1 MRYFSLLCS
10 QLTVMTQLRMEL
22 KDMKIKTFK
31 EFLEDKTNPVV
42 YCLLSSNGKDFLAKE
57 SYKVEL
63 HQYNCQH
70 DTFTIETPEDSF
82 DAFNEYI
89 MEHSRDLLGQPL
101 TIKFYQYGKVVQ
113 HFSGIITRIYCKR
126 QTGGGYGTLY
136 ISGNAPSILLD
147 QGKACHSYENKTLK
161 EIITLVSEGY
171 DNSAQVDSSAG
182 VNTTR
187 ALPYTVQYNESDYKF
202 ICRLAN
208 LYGEYFYYDGSKLIF
223 GNKLQE
229 TIDLGENLN
238 LIDED
243 FNLEMKPQD
252 FEYINYAIDRA
263 EVYRKDAESASCEY
277 KNNPIQTDAKNASK
291 KLFKKIPQKYHSA
304 TSLEQS
310 DIDLEEVVRQERDLR
325 ELSLKVTGR
334 SRDPRLR
341 MNTFACLTDINA
353 HAMETYRVIK
363 ISHYHSGMNYENS
376 FEAIPMMRTP
386 ADYNAEAFPRA
397 EQQPAIVKDNNDPQG
412 MGRVRVQF
420 FWQKGDELS
429 PWIRLIQPYAGSG
442 KGFYF
447 IPEVGEEVMV
457 DFENGNAERPFVLG
471 AHYNGAAKSGYNPT
485 TKAIHTQSGTKIL
498 LNDAEGSVRI
508 EDAAGNSLVFDGRQK
523 ITLNSSIFEINTQ
536 QMLIRATDKL
546 HITTNNYVLNVLSQ
560 LYVFTAWMKQQ
571 VSGFMQ
577 VLSNAALIKSTNA
590 LDIEAKHA
598 KLSGKERAVLDS
610 KKEAVVNSLGVA
622 QLQGKQGNE
631 YSNNGQGIAQTP
643 LEKIGLAVVYFRPL
657 EDWRGEFGF
666 DWLRENDDN
675 KTSFIDSNSHQFVDE
690 NYYMLLESGY
700 GDGQRTDLRANRAY
714 EKLKEQYLRHPINKE
729 GMTNMNEDEYY
740 VPYLT
745 LFPKSYVDT
754 INPTPAVSPMYQ
766 ATLRMLGEITEDI
779 DRLEFGYDETL
790 FELDKKVLSNKSK
803 IEGLEFLQ
811 ETITITCKEELDSD
825 KEIRLYAYPKRPAV
839 TSYTDKKGTRPS
851 ADLDQLVHRRLAGKI
866 IVVKNDAT
874 VRKEEKF
881 VLVKVQTNIAQGEPE
896 KGFFNPEEKKAFYNT
911 LHQAL
916 IIPKVEEYGG
926 ENSEVYLNLSADRRF
941 HSGGKYVER
950 EKLKTNFYT
959 NQQRQIVKSEFL
971 KYVQEAFFNDPPE
984 NRVRYAGYFT
994 VFAFGVGNPDSGG
1007 ETAGE
1012 YELLNRVVIASAIKF
1027 FKNVALYAGR
1037 GNNAFCHEALHGLGL
1052 YHTHREQKKTIN
1064 GRKVDTEPIIK
1075 DSKKKYVYKH
1085 KTTTN
1090 VMSYNQPRN
1099 YTTWRWQWSIINPN
1113 ISEK

>member
-1 MRYFSLLCS
+1 
-10 QLTVMTQLRMEL
+10 MTQLRMEL

-353 HAMETYRVIK
+353 RAMETYRVIK

-386 ADYNAEAFPRA
+386 ADYNAEAFPKA

-429 PWIRLIQPYAGSG
+429 PWIRMIQPYAGSG

-508 EDAAGNSLVFDGRQK
+508 EDASGNIYQMDGNGTIEVK
-523 ITLNSSIFEINTQ
+523 APKNIIF
-536 QMLIRATDKL
+536 
-546 HITTNNYVLNVLSQ
+546 
-560 LYVFTAWMKQQ
+560 
-571 VSGFMQ
+571 
-577 VLSNAALIKSTNA
+577 
-590 LDIEAKHA
+590 
-598 KLSGKERAVLDS
+598 
-610 KKEAVVNSLGVA
+610 
-622 QLQGKQGNE
+622 
-631 YSNNGQGIAQTP
+631 
-643 LEKIGLAVVYFRPL
+643 
-657 EDWRGEFGF
+657 
-666 DWLRENDDN
+666 
-675 KTSFIDSNSHQFVDE
+675 
-690 NYYMLLESGY
+690 
-700 GDGQRTDLRANRAY
+700 
-714 EKLKEQYLRHPINKE
+714 
-729 GMTNMNEDEYY
+729 
-740 VPYLT
+740 
-745 LFPKSYVDT
+745 
-754 INPTPAVSPMYQ
+754 
-766 ATLRMLGEITEDI
+766 
-779 DRLEFGYDETL
+779 
-790 FELDKKVLSNKSK
+790 
-803 IEGLEFLQ
+803 
-811 ETITITCKEELDSD
+811 
-825 KEIRLYAYPKRPAV
+825 
-839 TSYTDKKGTRPS
+839 
-851 ADLDQLVHRRLAGKI
+851 
-866 IVVKNDAT
+866 
-874 VRKEEKF
+874 
-881 VLVKVQTNIAQGEPE
+881 
-896 KGFFNPEEKKAFYNT
+896 
-911 LHQAL
+911 
-916 IIPKVEEYGG
+916 
-926 ENSEVYLNLSADRRF
+926 
-941 HSGGKYVER
+941 
-950 EKLKTNFYT
+950 
-959 NQQRQIVKSEFL
+959 
-971 KYVQEAFFNDPPE
+971 
-984 NRVRYAGYFT
+984 
-994 VFAFGVGNPDSGG
+994 
-1007 ETAGE
+1007 TAGE
-1012 YELLNRVVIASAIKF
+1012 DLKFSAGRNMTT
-1027 FKNVALYAGR
+1027 NVANNLTTNVGNEIIQDSGRKTTFSSGTDIQVAALRDIDIYGKEKLIGYTDGKTELGAKERMHIYGTNSLITAQDKIEYKAPKMNKLPEQGEFRYDKEKHILSAEWINNDIEQIIDTAYVGEKVSLLVRTRNYEEGEAINIIIKEKDRKDVANGKQEVILTGIVDNEGYAILKESMNIEYSER
-1037 GNNAFCHEALHGLGL
+1037 E
-1052 YHTHREQKKTIN
+1052 EQKKLEKQKEKEAKEAEL
-1064 GRKVDTEPIIK
+1064 RRSRELF
-1075 DSKKKYVYKH
+1075 SKYC
-1085 KTTTN
+1085 TF
-1090 VMSYNQPRN
+1090 
-1099 YTTWRWQWSIINPN
+1099 
-1113 ISEK
+1113 EED

>member
-1 MRYFSLLCS
+1 
-10 QLTVMTQLRMEL
+10 MTQLRMEL

-101 TIKFYQYGKVVQ
+101 TIKFYQYGEVVQ

-147 QGKACHSYENKTLK
+147 QGKTCHSYENKTLK
-161 EIITLVSEGY
+161 EIIASVSEGY

-291 KLFKKIPQKYHSA
+291 KLFKKTPQKYHSA

-386 ADYNAEAFPRA
+386 SDYNAEAFPKA

-420 FWQKGDELS
+420 FWQKGEQLS
-429 PWIRLIQPYAGSG
+429 PWIRMIQPYAGSG

-471 AHYNGAAKSGYNPT
+471 AHYNGAAKSGYKPT

-508 EDAAGNSLVFDGRQK
+508 EDASGNVYEMDG
-523 ITLNSSIFEINTQ
+523 
-536 QMLIRATDKL
+536 
-546 HITTNNYVLNVLSQ
+546 
-560 LYVFTAWMKQQ
+560 
-571 VSGFMQ
+571 
-577 VLSNAALIKSTNA
+577 
-590 LDIEAKHA
+590 
-598 KLSGKERAVLDS
+598 
-610 KKEAVVNSLGVA
+610 
-622 QLQGKQGNE
+622 
-631 YSNNGQGIAQTP
+631 
-643 LEKIGLAVVYFRPL
+643 
-657 EDWRGEFGF
+657 
-666 DWLRENDDN
+666 
-675 KTSFIDSNSHQFVDE
+675 
-690 NYYMLLESGY
+690 
-700 GDGQRTDLRANRAY
+700 
-714 EKLKEQYLRHPINKE
+714 
-729 GMTNMNEDEYY
+729 
-740 VPYLT
+740 
-745 LFPKSYVDT
+745 
-754 INPTPAVSPMYQ
+754 
-766 ATLRMLGEITEDI
+766 
-779 DRLEFGYDETL
+779 
-790 FELDKKVLSNKSK
+790 
-803 IEGLEFLQ
+803 
-811 ETITITCKEELDSD
+811 
-825 KEIRLYAYPKRPAV
+825 
-839 TSYTDKKGTRPS
+839 KGTIEVKAP
-851 ADLDQLVHRRLAGKI
+851 KNI
-866 IVVKNDAT
+866 I
-874 VRKEEKF
+874 F
-881 VLVKVQTNIAQGEPE
+881 
-896 KGFFNPEEKKAFYNT
+896 
-911 LHQAL
+911 
-916 IIPKVEEYGG
+916 
-926 ENSEVYLNLSADRRF
+926 
-941 HSGGKYVER
+941 
-950 EKLKTNFYT
+950 
-959 NQQRQIVKSEFL
+959 
-971 KYVQEAFFNDPPE
+971 
-984 NRVRYAGYFT
+984 
-994 VFAFGVGNPDSGG
+994 
-1007 ETAGE
+1007 TAGE
-1012 YELLNRVVIASAIKF
+1012 DLKF
-1027 FKNVALYAGR
+1027 SAGR
-1037 GNNAFCHEALHGLGL
+1037 NM
-1052 YHTHREQKKTIN
+1052 
-1064 GRKVDTEPIIK
+1064 
-1075 DSKKKYVYKH
+1075 
-1085 KTTTN
+1085 TTN
-1090 VMSYNQPRN
+1090 VANNLTTNVGNEIIQDSGRKTTFSSGTDIQVTALRDIDIYGKEKLIGYTDGKTELGAKERMHIYGTNSLITAQDKIEYKAPKMNKLPEQGEFKYDKEKHILSVEWINNDIEQIIDTAYIGEKVSLLVKTRN
-1099 YTTWRWQWSIINPN
+1099 YEEGETISITIKEKDGKDVADGNKELVLTGTVDKEGYAVLKKGVD
-1113 ISEK
+1113 IQYSEREIQKKLEEQREKEVKEAESKRSRELFRRYCTFEED

>member
-1 MRYFSLLCS
+1 
-10 QLTVMTQLRMEL
+10 MEL

-187 ALPYTVQYNESDYKF
+187 VVPYTVQYNESDYDF

-243 FNLEMKPQD
+243 FILEMKPQE
-252 FEYINYAIDRA
+252 FEYIAYDFHRS
-263 EVYRKDAESASCEY
+263 EVYKMEAKDAACEY
-277 KNNPIQTDAKNASK
+277 KNNPIQTDAKNTSK
-291 KLFKKIPQKYHSA
+291 KLFKKTPQKYHSA

-310 DIDLEEVVRQERDLR
+310 YIDLEEVVRQERDLR

-353 HAMETYRVIK
+353 RAMETYRVIK

-376 FEAIPMMRTP
+376 FEGIPLMRTP

-420 FWQKGDELS
+420 FWQKGEQLS
-429 PWIRLIQPYAGSG
+429 PWIRMIQPYAGSG

-471 AHYNGAAKSGYNPT
+471 AHYNGAAKSGYKPT

-508 EDAAGNSLVFDGRQK
+508 EDASGNVYEMDG
-523 ITLNSSIFEINTQ
+523 
-536 QMLIRATDKL
+536 
-546 HITTNNYVLNVLSQ
+546 
-560 LYVFTAWMKQQ
+560 
-571 VSGFMQ
+571 
-577 VLSNAALIKSTNA
+577 
-590 LDIEAKHA
+590 
-598 KLSGKERAVLDS
+598 
-610 KKEAVVNSLGVA
+610 
-622 QLQGKQGNE
+622 
-631 YSNNGQGIAQTP
+631 
-643 LEKIGLAVVYFRPL
+643 
-657 EDWRGEFGF
+657 
-666 DWLRENDDN
+666 
-675 KTSFIDSNSHQFVDE
+675 
-690 NYYMLLESGY
+690 
-700 GDGQRTDLRANRAY
+700 
-714 EKLKEQYLRHPINKE
+714 
-729 GMTNMNEDEYY
+729 
-740 VPYLT
+740 
-745 LFPKSYVDT
+745 
-754 INPTPAVSPMYQ
+754 
-766 ATLRMLGEITEDI
+766 
-779 DRLEFGYDETL
+779 
-790 FELDKKVLSNKSK
+790 
-803 IEGLEFLQ
+803 
-811 ETITITCKEELDSD
+811 
-825 KEIRLYAYPKRPAV
+825 
-839 TSYTDKKGTRPS
+839 KGTIEVKAP
-851 ADLDQLVHRRLAGKI
+851 KNI
-866 IVVKNDAT
+866 I
-874 VRKEEKF
+874 F
-881 VLVKVQTNIAQGEPE
+881 
-896 KGFFNPEEKKAFYNT
+896 
-911 LHQAL
+911 
-916 IIPKVEEYGG
+916 
-926 ENSEVYLNLSADRRF
+926 
-941 HSGGKYVER
+941 
-950 EKLKTNFYT
+950 
-959 NQQRQIVKSEFL
+959 
-971 KYVQEAFFNDPPE
+971 
-984 NRVRYAGYFT
+984 
-994 VFAFGVGNPDSGG
+994 
-1007 ETAGE
+1007 TAGE
-1012 YELLNRVVIASAIKF
+1012 DLKF
-1027 FKNVALYAGR
+1027 SAGR
-1037 GNNAFCHEALHGLGL
+1037 NM
-1052 YHTHREQKKTIN
+1052 
-1064 GRKVDTEPIIK
+1064 
-1075 DSKKKYVYKH
+1075 
-1085 KTTTN
+1085 TTN
-1090 VMSYNQPRN
+1090 VANNLTTNVGNEIIQDSGRKTTFSSGTDIQVTALRDIDIYGKEKLIGYTDGKTELGAKERMHIYGTNSLITAQDKIEYKAPKMNKLPEQGEFKYDKEKHILSVEWINNDIEQIIDTAYIGEKVSLLVKTRN
-1099 YTTWRWQWSIINPN
+1099 YEEGETISITIKEKDGKDVADGNKELVLTGTVDKEGYAVLKKGVD
-1113 ISEK
+1113 IQYSEREIQKKLEEQREKEVKEAESKRSRELFRRYCTFEED

>member
-1 MRYFSLLCS
+1 
-10 QLTVMTQLRMEL
+10 MEL

-82 DAFNEYI
+82 DKFHEYI

-101 TIKFYQYGKVVQ
+101 TIKFHQYGKVVQ

-187 ALPYTVQYNESDYKF
+187 ALPYTVQYNESDYDF

-229 TIDLGENLN
+229 TIELGENLN

-263 EVYRKDAESASCEY
+263 EVYRKDAESACCEY

-386 ADYNAEAFPRA
+386 SDYNAEAFPKA

-420 FWQKGDELS
+420 FWQKGEQLS

-447 IPEVGEEVMV
+447 IPEIGEEVMV

-471 AHYNGAAKSGYNPT
+471 AHYNGEAKSGYSPT

-508 EDAAGNSLVFDGRQK
+508 EDASHNIYEMDGKGNINLYAPNNICMNAGKNFDLSVGNN
-523 ITLNSSIFEINTQ
+523 LNFTVGGQATMQILQ
-536 QMLIRATDKL
+536 QMLLETPLMKQIVANYEARLGNALLSSDNQMKIEAKETNVAGVEKLFIHSDELATVNSKGLLEVKGEQGTKHSNKAESFAEEPVVIEGKALVMFRPNSDWEDFTNPIDNPTYGFDWYRENDTQLIGDAARIDTIMGFYHNNNTKTSFNHEDAAVIGNFKNEYRNVTIDRNGTPYRYFVPRLILYKNENEQVRSVAALDIIYDVYEEPNNLFIEYESTFFDIIEQGVTVAPPPPQPPLPEVAYTPPEGYNIFKIPSKSVGNHKSITVEIECLKPFGDLKGKQIKAYTLTEGTNGQPAQKKVVGVLDVMPNDKANRKVVKLLMVNVITNVDNNERTEVGYNAQKLSEQKKYLRKYLRNSLIDPIFKKVDLDLSGLNTGDFTLRNEFNRLYTHRGKLFSKERSSTPLSAYLKRNL
-546 HITTNNYVLNVLSQ
+546 HTDLTDYIPIFFLPQKKFEDDRLTTAYYNPLFKVIVATNKLKPVTIAHEVYHSLKLPHSFESKRHMPAHIHPLNRSMGSNGKYSFEYGKTTNIMDYTTNNRNNLFYWQIKIVCRNATAEPDNYIPEQ
-560 LYVFTAWMKQQ
+560 L
-571 VSGFMQ
+571 
-577 VLSNAALIKSTNA
+577 
-590 LDIEAKHA
+590 
-598 KLSGKERAVLDS
+598 
-610 KKEAVVNSLGVA
+610 
-622 QLQGKQGNE
+622 
-631 YSNNGQGIAQTP
+631 
-643 LEKIGLAVVYFRPL
+643 
-657 EDWRGEFGF
+657 
-666 DWLRENDDN
+666 
-675 KTSFIDSNSHQFVDE
+675 
-690 NYYMLLESGY
+690 
-700 GDGQRTDLRANRAY
+700 
-714 EKLKEQYLRHPINKE
+714 
-729 GMTNMNEDEYY
+729 
-740 VPYLT
+740 
-745 LFPKSYVDT
+745 
-754 INPTPAVSPMYQ
+754 
-766 ATLRMLGEITEDI
+766 
-779 DRLEFGYDETL
+779 
-790 FELDKKVLSNKSK
+790 
-803 IEGLEFLQ
+803 
-811 ETITITCKEELDSD
+811 
-825 KEIRLYAYPKRPAV
+825 
-839 TSYTDKKGTRPS
+839 
-851 ADLDQLVHRRLAGKI
+851 
-866 IVVKNDAT
+866 
-874 VRKEEKF
+874 
-881 VLVKVQTNIAQGEPE
+881 
-896 KGFFNPEEKKAFYNT
+896 
-911 LHQAL
+911 
-916 IIPKVEEYGG
+916 
-926 ENSEVYLNLSADRRF
+926 
-941 HSGGKYVER
+941 
-950 EKLKTNFYT
+950 
-959 NQQRQIVKSEFL
+959 
-971 KYVQEAFFNDPPE
+971 
-984 NRVRYAGYFT
+984 
-994 VFAFGVGNPDSGG
+994 
-1007 ETAGE
+1007 
-1012 YELLNRVVIASAIKF
+1012 
-1027 FKNVALYAGR
+1027 
-1037 GNNAFCHEALHGLGL
+1037 
-1052 YHTHREQKKTIN
+1052 
-1064 GRKVDTEPIIK
+1064 
-1075 DSKKKYVYKH
+1075 
-1085 KTTTN
+1085 
-1090 VMSYNQPRN
+1090 
-1099 YTTWRWQWSIINPN
+1099 
-1113 ISEK
+1113 

>member
-1 MRYFSLLCS
+1 
-10 QLTVMTQLRMEL
+10 MEL

-229 TIDLGENLN
+229 TIELGENLN

-252 FEYINYAIDRA
+252 FEYIAYDFHRA
-263 EVYRKDAESASCEY
+263 EVYRKDAESACCEY

-353 HAMETYRVIK
+353 RAMETYRVIK

-429 PWIRLIQPYAGSG
+429 PWIRMIQPYAGNG

-447 IPEVGEEVMV
+447 IPEIGEEVMV

-471 AHYNGAAKSGYNPT
+471 AHYNGAAKSGYKPT

-508 EDAAGNSLVFDGRQK
+508 EDASHNIYEMDGKGNINLYAPNNICMNAGKDFD
-523 ITLNSSIFEINTQ
+523 
-536 QMLIRATDKL
+536 
-546 HITTNNYVLNVLSQ
+546 LNVGNNMT
-560 LYVFTAWMKQQ
+560 FTVGGQATMNILQKMVMETPLMKQI
-571 VSGFMQ
+571 VANYEARLG
-577 VLSNAALIKSTNA
+577 NA
-590 LDIEAKHA
+590 LLSSDNQMKIEAKETNVA
-598 KLSGKERAVLDS
+598 GLEKLFIHSDELAT
-610 KKEAVVNSLGVA
+610 VNSKGLLEVKGE
-622 QLQGKQGNE
+622 QGTKH
-631 YSNNGQGIAQTP
+631 SNKAENYEV
-643 LEKIGLAVVYFRPL
+643 LESFSETNTIVYFRPK
-657 EDWRGEFGF
+657 DTWRGEFGF
-666 DWLRENDDN
+666 DWLREQNGFITDKVNYSRMVGKYYKHSDQTMVNSIIPNNQYASNLKIFYIDDDN
-675 KTSFIDSNSHQFVDE
+675 KWYVLDSSNNPTICNFKQDPQYETKNNKGDNTFEKLAQSFKHFNFAQKEITNQNGVEEDKYNIFSYYRSYIALFPATE
-690 NYYMLLESGY
+690 NYGTNTAEIDLHIKFLNGEKPDYLLFKI
-700 GDGQRTDLRANRAY
+700 DNFDLTKCEHQNIGIDRVKIDNPR
-714 EKLKEQYLRHPINKE
+714 EIETIKICCKNKE
-729 GMTNMNEDEYY
+729 NFTKDKNIKVYAVKKQSNGEVTEHLAGCITMMA
-740 VPYLT
+740 PIIKT
-745 LFPKSYVDT
+745 LDVAVVSVKVDQLGG
-754 INPTPAVSPMYQ
+754 NPTPNWEGLFKMVLGQ
-766 ATLRMLGEITEDI
+766 ALIKVNIKKEVGGNKIQINLSDI
-779 DRLEFGYDETL
+779 DGFRAKFNISNGVIGKTDGLDTDLNRLFNKDYHNLYGKYLLLYFLDVHGPATIQGSIAGYAPINLGRTVL
-790 FELDKKVLSNKSK
+790 FNGHTK
-803 IEGLEFLQ
+803 
-811 ETITITCKEELDSD
+811 ETITHETLHALSLPHSFFYREGLMYLDNNTAKYMDSYVYEAMATD
-825 KEIRLYAYPKRPAV
+825 NLMDYSHFPVDLSGNKRTPI
-839 TSYTDKKGTRPS
+839 DRI
-851 ADLDQLVHRRLAGKI
+851 QIWMWQWKI
-866 IVVKNDAT
+866 IRSHRLIN
-874 VRKEEKF
+874 
-881 VLVKVQTNIAQGEPE
+881 
-896 KGFFNPEEKKAFYNT
+896 NT
-911 LHQAL
+911 F
-916 IIPKVEEYGG
+916 I
-926 ENSEVYLNLSADRRF
+926 
-941 HSGGKYVER
+941 
-950 EKLKTNFYT
+950 
-959 NQQRQIVKSEFL
+959 
-971 KYVQEAFFNDPPE
+971 
-984 NRVRYAGYFT
+984 
-994 VFAFGVGNPDSGG
+994 
-1007 ETAGE
+1007 
-1012 YELLNRVVIASAIKF
+1012 
-1027 FKNVALYAGR
+1027 
-1037 GNNAFCHEALHGLGL
+1037 
-1052 YHTHREQKKTIN
+1052 
-1064 GRKVDTEPIIK
+1064 
-1075 DSKKKYVYKH
+1075 SK
-1085 KTTTN
+1085 
-1090 VMSYNQPRN
+1090 
-1099 YTTWRWQWSIINPN
+1099 
-1113 ISEK
+1113 

>member
-1 MRYFSLLCS
+1 
-10 QLTVMTQLRMEL
+10 MTQLRMEL

-82 DAFNEYI
+82 DKFHEYI
-89 MEHSRDLLGQPL
+89 MEHSRDLLGEPL

-147 QGKACHSYENKTLK
+147 QGKTCNSYENKTLK
-161 EIITLVSEGY
+161 EIIASVSEGY

-238 LIDED
+238 LINED
-243 FNLEMKPQD
+243 FTLEMKPQD

-325 ELSLKVTGR
+325 ELSLKVTGH

-353 HAMETYRVIK
+353 RAMETYRVIK

-386 ADYNAEAFPRA
+386 ADYNAEAFPKA

-429 PWIRLIQPYAGSG
+429 PWIRMIQPYAGSG

-508 EDAAGNSLVFDGRQK
+508 EDASGNIYQMDGNGTIEVK
-523 ITLNSSIFEINTQ
+523 APKNIIF
-536 QMLIRATDKL
+536 
-546 HITTNNYVLNVLSQ
+546 
-560 LYVFTAWMKQQ
+560 
-571 VSGFMQ
+571 
-577 VLSNAALIKSTNA
+577 
-590 LDIEAKHA
+590 
-598 KLSGKERAVLDS
+598 
-610 KKEAVVNSLGVA
+610 
-622 QLQGKQGNE
+622 
-631 YSNNGQGIAQTP
+631 
-643 LEKIGLAVVYFRPL
+643 
-657 EDWRGEFGF
+657 
-666 DWLRENDDN
+666 
-675 KTSFIDSNSHQFVDE
+675 
-690 NYYMLLESGY
+690 
-700 GDGQRTDLRANRAY
+700 
-714 EKLKEQYLRHPINKE
+714 
-729 GMTNMNEDEYY
+729 
-740 VPYLT
+740 
-745 LFPKSYVDT
+745 
-754 INPTPAVSPMYQ
+754 
-766 ATLRMLGEITEDI
+766 
-779 DRLEFGYDETL
+779 
-790 FELDKKVLSNKSK
+790 
-803 IEGLEFLQ
+803 
-811 ETITITCKEELDSD
+811 
-825 KEIRLYAYPKRPAV
+825 
-839 TSYTDKKGTRPS
+839 
-851 ADLDQLVHRRLAGKI
+851 
-866 IVVKNDAT
+866 
-874 VRKEEKF
+874 
-881 VLVKVQTNIAQGEPE
+881 
-896 KGFFNPEEKKAFYNT
+896 
-911 LHQAL
+911 
-916 IIPKVEEYGG
+916 
-926 ENSEVYLNLSADRRF
+926 
-941 HSGGKYVER
+941 
-950 EKLKTNFYT
+950 
-959 NQQRQIVKSEFL
+959 
-971 KYVQEAFFNDPPE
+971 
-984 NRVRYAGYFT
+984 
-994 VFAFGVGNPDSGG
+994 
-1007 ETAGE
+1007 TAGE
-1012 YELLNRVVIASAIKF
+1012 DLKFSAGRNMTT
-1027 FKNVALYAGR
+1027 NVANNLTTNVGNEIIQDSGRKTTFSSGTDIQVAALRDIDIYGKEKLIGYTDGKTELGAKERMHIYGTNSLITAQDKIEYKAPKMNKLPEQGEFRYDKEKHILSAEWINNDIEQIIDTAYVGEKVSLLVRTRNYEEGEAINIIIKEKDRKDVANGKQEVILTGIVDNEGYAILKESMNIEYSER
-1037 GNNAFCHEALHGLGL
+1037 E
-1052 YHTHREQKKTIN
+1052 EQKKLEKQKEKEAKEAEL
-1064 GRKVDTEPIIK
+1064 RRSRELF
-1075 DSKKKYVYKH
+1075 SKYC
-1085 KTTTN
+1085 TF
-1090 VMSYNQPRN
+1090 
-1099 YTTWRWQWSIINPN
+1099 
-1113 ISEK
+1113 EED

>member
-1 MRYFSLLCS
+1 
-10 QLTVMTQLRMEL
+10 MEL

-101 TIKFYQYGKVVQ
+101 TIKFYQYGEVVQ

-187 ALPYTVQYNESDYKF
+187 ALPYTVQYNESDYDF

-229 TIDLGENLN
+229 TIELGENLN

-263 EVYRKDAESASCEY
+263 EVYRKDAESACCEY

-353 HAMETYRVIK
+353 RAMETYRVIK

-420 FWQKGDELS
+420 FWQKGEQLS
-429 PWIRLIQPYAGSG
+429 PWIRMIQPYAGSS

-485 TKAIHTQSGTKIL
+485 TKAIHTKSGTKIL

-508 EDAAGNSLVFDGRQK
+508 EDASHNIYEMDGKGNINLYAPNNIRMNAGKNFDLSVGNN
-523 ITLNSSIFEINTQ
+523 LNFTVGGQATMQILQ
-536 QMLIRATDKL
+536 QMLLETPL
-546 HITTNNYVLNVLSQ
+546 
-560 LYVFTAWMKQQ
+560 MKQIVANYEARLGNALLSSDNQMKIEAKETNVAGVEKLFIHSDELATVNSKGLLEVKGEQGTKHSNKAESFAEEPVVIEGKALVMFRPNSDWEDFTNPIDNPTYGFDWYRENDTQLIGDAARIDTIMGFYHNNNTKTSFNHEDAAVIGNFKNEYRNVTIDRNGTPYRYFVPRLILYKNENEQ
-571 VSGFMQ
+571 VRS
-577 VLSNAALIKSTNA
+577 VAA
-590 LDIEAKHA
+590 LDIIYDVYEEPNNLFIEYESTFFDIIEQGVTVAPPPPQPPLPEVAYTPPEGYNIFKIPSKSVGNH
-598 KLSGKERAVLDS
+598 KSITIEIECLKPFGDLKGKQIKAYTLTEGTNGQPVQKKIVGVLD
-610 KKEAVVNSLGVA
+610 VM
-622 QLQGKQGNE
+622 
-631 YSNNGQGIAQTP
+631 P
-643 LEKIGLAVVYFRPL
+643 
-657 EDWRGEFGF
+657 
-666 DWLRENDDN
+666 ND
-675 KTSFIDSNSHQFVDE
+675 K
-690 NYYMLLESGY
+690 
-700 GDGQRTDLRANRAY
+700 ANRKVV
-714 EKLKEQYLRHPINKE
+714 KLLMVNVITNINNKF
-729 GMTNMNEDEYY
+729 GND
-740 VPYLT
+740 
-745 LFPKSYVDT
+745 
-754 INPTPAVSPMYQ
+754 
-766 ATLRMLGEITEDI
+766 
-779 DRLEFGYDETL
+779 FGYDEQKL
-790 FELDKKVLSNKSK
+790 FEQKRYLRKYLRNSLIDPIFETARLDLSGLNTGDFTLRNEFNRNYAHRGKLFSKERSSTPLSAYLKRNLHTDLTDYIPIFFLPQKKFEDDRITTAYYNPLFKVIVATNKLKPVTIAHEVYHSLKLPHSFESKRHMPAHIHPLNRSMGSN
-803 IEGLEFLQ
+803 
-811 ETITITCKEELDSD
+811 
-825 KEIRLYAYPKRPAV
+825 
-839 TSYTDKKGTRPS
+839 
-851 ADLDQLVHRRLAGKI
+851 GKYSFEYG
-866 IVVKNDAT
+866 KT
-874 VRKEEKF
+874 
-881 VLVKVQTNIAQGEPE
+881 TNIMD
-896 KGFFNPEEKKAFYNT
+896 Y
-911 LHQAL
+911 
-916 IIPKVEEYGG
+916 
-926 ENSEVYLNLSADRRF
+926 
-941 HSGGKYVER
+941 
-950 EKLKTNFYT
+950 
-959 NQQRQIVKSEFL
+959 
-971 KYVQEAFFNDPPE
+971 
-984 NRVRYAGYFT
+984 
-994 VFAFGVGNPDSGG
+994 
-1007 ETAGE
+1007 
-1012 YELLNRVVIASAIKF
+1012 
-1027 FKNVALYAGR
+1027 
-1037 GNNAFCHEALHGLGL
+1037 
-1052 YHTHREQKKTIN
+1052 
-1064 GRKVDTEPIIK
+1064 
-1075 DSKKKYVYKH
+1075 
-1085 KTTTN
+1085 TTN
-1090 VMSYNQPRN
+1090 NRN
-1099 YTTWRWQWSIINPN
+1099 NLFYWQIKIVCRNATAEPDN
-1113 ISEK
+1113 YIPEQL

>member
-1 MRYFSLLCS
+1 
-10 QLTVMTQLRMEL
+10 MEL

-101 TIKFYQYGKVVQ
+101 TIKFYQYGEVVQ

-147 QGKACHSYENKTLK
+147 QGKACRSYEHKTLK
-161 EIITLVSEGY
+161 EIIASVGEGY

-187 ALPYTVQYNESDYKF
+187 VLPYTVQYNESDYDF

-263 EVYRKDAESASCEY
+263 EVYRKDAESACCEY

-353 HAMETYRVIK
+353 RAMETYRVIK

-376 FEAIPMMRTP
+376 FEGIPMMRTP
-386 ADYNAEAFPRA
+386 ADYNAEAFPKA

-420 FWQKGDELS
+420 FWQKGEQLS
-429 PWIRLIQPYAGSG
+429 PWIRMIQPYAGSG

-471 AHYNGAAKSGYNPT
+471 AHYNGAAKSGYKPT

-508 EDAAGNSLVFDGRQK
+508 EDASHNIYEMDGKGNINLYAPNNICMNAGKNFDLSVGNN
-523 ITLNSSIFEINTQ
+523 LNFTIGGQATMQILQ
-536 QMLIRATDKL
+536 QMLLETPL
-546 HITTNNYVLNVLSQ
+546 
-560 LYVFTAWMKQQ
+560 MKQI
-571 VSGFMQ
+571 VANYEARLG
-577 VLSNAALIKSTNA
+577 NA
-590 LDIEAKHA
+590 LLSSDNQMKIEAKETNVA
-598 KLSGKERAVLDS
+598 GVEKLFIHSDELAT
-610 KKEAVVNSLGVA
+610 VNSKGLLEVKGER
-622 QLQGKQGNE
+622 GTE
-631 YSNNGQGIAQTP
+631 HSNKAENYEV
-643 LEKIGLAVVYFRPL
+643 LESFSETNTIVYFRPK
-657 EDWRGEFGF
+657 DTWRGEFGF
-666 DWLRENDDN
+666 DWLREQNGFITDKVNYSRMVGKYYKHSDQTMVNSIIPNNQYASNLKIFYIDDDN
-675 KTSFIDSNSHQFVDE
+675 KWYVVDSSNNPTICNFKQDPQYETKNNKGDNTFEKLAQSFKHFNFSQKEITNQNGVEEEKYNIFPYYRSYIALFPATE
-690 NYYMLLESGY
+690 NYGTDTAEIDLHIKFLDGEKPDYLLFKI
-700 GDGQRTDLRANRAY
+700 DNFDLTKCEHQNIGIDRVKIDNPR
-714 EKLKEQYLRHPINKE
+714 EIETIKICCKNKE
-729 GMTNMNEDEYY
+729 NFTRDKNIKVYAVKKQSNGEVTEHLAGCITMMA
-740 VPYLT
+740 PIIKT
-745 LFPKSYVDT
+745 LDVAVVSVKVDQLGG
-754 INPTPAVSPMYQ
+754 NPTPNWEGLFKMILGQ
-766 ATLRMLGEITEDI
+766 ALIKVNIKKEVGGNKIQINLSDI
-779 DRLEFGYDETL
+779 DGFRAKFNISNGVIGKTDGLDTDLNRLFNKDYHNLYGKYLLLYFLDVHGPATIQGSIAGYAPINLGRTVL
-790 FELDKKVLSNKSK
+790 FNGHTK
-803 IEGLEFLQ
+803 
-811 ETITITCKEELDSD
+811 ETITHETLHALSLPHSFFYREGLMYLDNNTAKYMD
-825 KEIRLYAYPKRPAV
+825 
-839 TSYTDKKGTRPS
+839 SYVYEAMATDNLMDYSHFPV
-851 ADLDQLVHRRLAGKI
+851 DLSGNRRTPIDRIQIWMWQWKI
-866 IVVKNDAT
+866 IRSHRLIN
-874 VRKEEKF
+874 
-881 VLVKVQTNIAQGEPE
+881 
-896 KGFFNPEEKKAFYNT
+896 NT
-911 LHQAL
+911 F
-916 IIPKVEEYGG
+916 I
-926 ENSEVYLNLSADRRF
+926 
-941 HSGGKYVER
+941 
-950 EKLKTNFYT
+950 
-959 NQQRQIVKSEFL
+959 
-971 KYVQEAFFNDPPE
+971 
-984 NRVRYAGYFT
+984 
-994 VFAFGVGNPDSGG
+994 
-1007 ETAGE
+1007 
-1012 YELLNRVVIASAIKF
+1012 
-1027 FKNVALYAGR
+1027 
-1037 GNNAFCHEALHGLGL
+1037 
-1052 YHTHREQKKTIN
+1052 
-1064 GRKVDTEPIIK
+1064 
-1075 DSKKKYVYKH
+1075 SK
-1085 KTTTN
+1085 
-1090 VMSYNQPRN
+1090 
-1099 YTTWRWQWSIINPN
+1099 
-1113 ISEK
+1113 

>member
-1 MRYFSLLCS
+1 
-10 QLTVMTQLRMEL
+10 MTQLRMEL

-82 DAFNEYI
+82 DKFHEYI
-89 MEHSRDLLGQPL
+89 MEHSRDLLGEPL

-147 QGKACHSYENKTLK
+147 QGKTCNSYENKTLK
-161 EIITLVSEGY
+161 EIIASVSEGY

-238 LIDED
+238 LINED

-353 HAMETYRVIK
+353 RAMETYRVIK

-386 ADYNAEAFPRA
+386 ADYNAEAFPKA

-429 PWIRLIQPYAGSG
+429 PWIRMIQPYAGSG

-508 EDAAGNSLVFDGRQK
+508 EDASGNIYQMDGNGTIEVK
-523 ITLNSSIFEINTQ
+523 APKNIIF
-536 QMLIRATDKL
+536 
-546 HITTNNYVLNVLSQ
+546 
-560 LYVFTAWMKQQ
+560 
-571 VSGFMQ
+571 
-577 VLSNAALIKSTNA
+577 
-590 LDIEAKHA
+590 
-598 KLSGKERAVLDS
+598 
-610 KKEAVVNSLGVA
+610 
-622 QLQGKQGNE
+622 
-631 YSNNGQGIAQTP
+631 
-643 LEKIGLAVVYFRPL
+643 
-657 EDWRGEFGF
+657 
-666 DWLRENDDN
+666 
-675 KTSFIDSNSHQFVDE
+675 
-690 NYYMLLESGY
+690 
-700 GDGQRTDLRANRAY
+700 
-714 EKLKEQYLRHPINKE
+714 
-729 GMTNMNEDEYY
+729 
-740 VPYLT
+740 
-745 LFPKSYVDT
+745 
-754 INPTPAVSPMYQ
+754 
-766 ATLRMLGEITEDI
+766 
-779 DRLEFGYDETL
+779 
-790 FELDKKVLSNKSK
+790 
-803 IEGLEFLQ
+803 
-811 ETITITCKEELDSD
+811 
-825 KEIRLYAYPKRPAV
+825 
-839 TSYTDKKGTRPS
+839 
-851 ADLDQLVHRRLAGKI
+851 
-866 IVVKNDAT
+866 
-874 VRKEEKF
+874 
-881 VLVKVQTNIAQGEPE
+881 
-896 KGFFNPEEKKAFYNT
+896 
-911 LHQAL
+911 
-916 IIPKVEEYGG
+916 
-926 ENSEVYLNLSADRRF
+926 
-941 HSGGKYVER
+941 
-950 EKLKTNFYT
+950 
-959 NQQRQIVKSEFL
+959 
-971 KYVQEAFFNDPPE
+971 
-984 NRVRYAGYFT
+984 
-994 VFAFGVGNPDSGG
+994 
-1007 ETAGE
+1007 TAGE
-1012 YELLNRVVIASAIKF
+1012 DLKFSAGRNMTT
-1027 FKNVALYAGR
+1027 NVANNLTTNVGNEIIQDSGRKTTFSSGTDIQVAALRDIDIYGKEKLIGYTDGKTELGAKERMHIYGTNSLITAQDKIEYKAPKMNKLPEQGEFRYDKEKHILSAEWINNDIEQIIDTAYVGEKVSLLVRTRNYEEGEAINIIIKEKDRKDVANGKQEVILTGIVDNEGYAILKESMNIEYSER
-1037 GNNAFCHEALHGLGL
+1037 E
-1052 YHTHREQKKTIN
+1052 EQKKLEKQKEKEAKEAEL
-1064 GRKVDTEPIIK
+1064 RRSRELF
-1075 DSKKKYVYKH
+1075 SKYC
-1085 KTTTN
+1085 TF
-1090 VMSYNQPRN
+1090 
-1099 YTTWRWQWSIINPN
+1099 
-1113 ISEK
+1113 EED

>member
-1 MRYFSLLCS
+1 
-10 QLTVMTQLRMEL
+10 MEL

-745 LFPKSYVDT
+745 LFPKNYVDT

-1052 YHTHREQKKTIN
+1052 YHTHREKKSTIN
-1064 GRKVDTEPIIK
+1064 RRKVDTEPIIK

>member
-1 MRYFSLLCS
+1 
-10 QLTVMTQLRMEL
+10 MEL

-89 MEHSRDLLGQPL
+89 MEHSRDLLGEPL
-101 TIKFYQYGKVVQ
+101 TIKFHQYGKVVQ

-147 QGKACHSYENKTLK
+147 QGKTCNSYENKTLK

-263 EVYRKDAESASCEY
+263 EVYRKDAESACCEY

-353 HAMETYRVIK
+353 RAMETYRVIK

-429 PWIRLIQPYAGSG
+429 PWIRMIQPYAGNG

-447 IPEVGEEVMV
+447 IPEIGEEVMV

-471 AHYNGAAKSGYNPT
+471 AHYNGAAKSGYKPT

-508 EDAAGNSLVFDGRQK
+508 EDASHNIYEMDGKGNINLYAPNNICMNAGKDFD
-523 ITLNSSIFEINTQ
+523 
-536 QMLIRATDKL
+536 
-546 HITTNNYVLNVLSQ
+546 LNVGNNMT
-560 LYVFTAWMKQQ
+560 FTVGGQATMNILQKMVMETPLMKQI
-571 VSGFMQ
+571 VANYEARLG
-577 VLSNAALIKSTNA
+577 NA
-590 LDIEAKHA
+590 LLSSDNQMKIEAKETNVA
-598 KLSGKERAVLDS
+598 GLEKLFIHSDELAT
-610 KKEAVVNSLGVA
+610 VNSKGLLEVKGE
-622 QLQGKQGNE
+622 QGTKH
-631 YSNNGQGIAQTP
+631 SNKAENYEV
-643 LEKIGLAVVYFRPL
+643 LESFSETNTIVYFRPK
-657 EDWRGEFGF
+657 DTWRGEFGF
-666 DWLRENDDN
+666 DWLREQNGFITDKVNYSRMVGKYYKHSDQTMVNSIIPNNQYASNLKIFYIDDDN
-675 KTSFIDSNSHQFVDE
+675 KWYVLDSSNNPTICNFKQDPQYETKNNKGDNTFEKLAQSFKHFNFAQKEITNQNGVEEDKYNIFSYYRSYIALFPATE
-690 NYYMLLESGY
+690 NYGTNTAEIDLHIKFLNGEKPDYLLFKI
-700 GDGQRTDLRANRAY
+700 DNFDLTKCEHQNIGIDRVKIDNPR
-714 EKLKEQYLRHPINKE
+714 EIETIKICCKNKE
-729 GMTNMNEDEYY
+729 NFTKDKNIKVYAVKKQSNGEVTEHLAGCITMMA
-740 VPYLT
+740 PIIKT
-745 LFPKSYVDT
+745 LDVAVVSVKVDQLGG
-754 INPTPAVSPMYQ
+754 NPTPNWEGLFKMILGQ
-766 ATLRMLGEITEDI
+766 ALIKVNIKKEVGGNKIQINLSDI
-779 DRLEFGYDETL
+779 DGFRAKFNISNGVIGKTDGLDTDLNRLFNKDYHNLYGKYLLLYFLDVHGPATIQGSIAGYAPINLGRTVL
-790 FELDKKVLSNKSK
+790 FNGHTK
-803 IEGLEFLQ
+803 
-811 ETITITCKEELDSD
+811 ETITHETLHALSLPHSFFYREGLMYLDNNTAKYMDSYVYEAMATD
-825 KEIRLYAYPKRPAV
+825 NLMDYSHFPVDLSGNKRTPI
-839 TSYTDKKGTRPS
+839 DRI
-851 ADLDQLVHRRLAGKI
+851 QIWMWQWKI
-866 IVVKNDAT
+866 IRSHRLIN
-874 VRKEEKF
+874 
-881 VLVKVQTNIAQGEPE
+881 
-896 KGFFNPEEKKAFYNT
+896 NT
-911 LHQAL
+911 F
-916 IIPKVEEYGG
+916 I
-926 ENSEVYLNLSADRRF
+926 
-941 HSGGKYVER
+941 
-950 EKLKTNFYT
+950 
-959 NQQRQIVKSEFL
+959 
-971 KYVQEAFFNDPPE
+971 
-984 NRVRYAGYFT
+984 
-994 VFAFGVGNPDSGG
+994 
-1007 ETAGE
+1007 
-1012 YELLNRVVIASAIKF
+1012 
-1027 FKNVALYAGR
+1027 
-1037 GNNAFCHEALHGLGL
+1037 
-1052 YHTHREQKKTIN
+1052 
-1064 GRKVDTEPIIK
+1064 
-1075 DSKKKYVYKH
+1075 SK
-1085 KTTTN
+1085 
-1090 VMSYNQPRN
+1090 
-1099 YTTWRWQWSIINPN
+1099 
-1113 ISEK
+1113 